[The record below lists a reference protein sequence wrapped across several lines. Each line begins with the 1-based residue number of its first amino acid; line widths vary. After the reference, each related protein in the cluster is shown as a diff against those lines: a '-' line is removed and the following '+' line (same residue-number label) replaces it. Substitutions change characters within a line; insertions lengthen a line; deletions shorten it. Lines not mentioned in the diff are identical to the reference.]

1 MEEAT
6 TQALSGS
13 LFLLVTASQFCVAP
27 AGQTKLRSGGLREGW
42 LTHVGGCAPC
52 CRPRT
57 RPWRRRFA
65 ISLAQVVL
73 AFRCGGSRELLTNSD
88 ELEGLLIQAA
98 SAQTAGPIKYA
109 TKAVRPGVL
118 LVCASAFGSADCGL
132 CPGRAAANERG
143 GSSQNRKQ
151 MCSANGKRTGKHPC
165 ARQDL
170 ARRVQEV
177 AIKQLETAQQAVT
190 TAQQAVTTAQQAVT
204 TAQEVVG
211 RLTTLWLAERPSG
224 SEKANLLKQELNEAQ
239 QNYGMAQQKYAEA
252 QQKYEEA
259 QQNCKAAS
267 ASIQAGRV
275 QAGASAC
282 AVVAV
287 AFDLHSRTVVVSV
300 RSTVFCF
307 LGSCSHLGKDPV
319 VVKLSPLRSLGAF
332 RSGGALGCF
341 RFHKKLW
348 LHLFYRVEKAP
359 LWLRQ
364 RCYANLFAPRVFADA

>member
-177 AIKQLETAQQAVT
+177 AIKQLK
-190 TAQQAVTTAQQAVT
+190 TAQQAVT

-282 AVVAV
+282 GVVAV
-287 AFDLHSRTVVVSV
+287 DFGLQHSRVRFRAVHRLCHALLSARVISSLSFTVLACSPSGSG
-300 RSTVFCF
+300 RGSWLLQAQSTGC
-307 LGSCSHLGKDPV
+307 
-319 VVKLSPLRSLGAF
+319 PL
-332 RSGGALGCF
+332 C
-341 RFHKKLW
+341 
-348 LHLFYRVEKAP
+348 
-359 LWLRQ
+359 
-364 RCYANLFAPRVFADA
+364 FADASERGVSPRLEEGGCQPVFRSL